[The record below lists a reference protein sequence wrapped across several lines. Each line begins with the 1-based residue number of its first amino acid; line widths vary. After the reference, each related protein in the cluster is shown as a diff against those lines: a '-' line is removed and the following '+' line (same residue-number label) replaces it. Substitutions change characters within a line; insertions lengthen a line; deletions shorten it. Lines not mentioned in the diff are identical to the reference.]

1 MRTVIGVVGSTR
13 EARLKLMHGLGTKLA
28 NEGYKV
34 VLVFNDEHEA
44 VKGSNAFLVAK
55 LMKTSTLMI
64 VGSRLSLDDIGGLI
78 PGKWCL
84 VLAEGRRAAPHI
96 IVAASEADISEV
108 GPESIAVVPLSDEAR
123 RLAISWTDKVVD
135 VDEVIKVIR
144 ERVVKDVLKVLAL
157 KDCGKCGFNSCRGLA
172 EAIAKGEESP
182 IKCVE
187 RGEEVRLVVDGELVP
202 LNQFTSKVF
211 TTILRGLLS
220 ILKGVPRSAKKV
232 FLEADL
238 Y

>member
-1 MRTVIGVVGSTR
+1 LRTIIGVVGSTR
-13 EARLKLMHGLGTKLA
+13 EARLKLMHELGTKLA

-34 VLVFNDEHEA
+34 VLVFNDENEA
-44 VKGSNAFLVAK
+44 FKGSNVFLVAR
-55 LMKTSTLMI
+55 LMKTSTLM
-64 VGSRLSLDDIGGLI
+64 VVSSRLSLDDIGGLI

-84 VLAEGRRAAPHI
+84 VLVEGHRAAPHI
-96 IVAASEADISEV
+96 IAAASEADVSEV
-108 GPESIAVVPLSDEAR
+108 GPESIAVVPLNDEAR
-123 RLAISWTDKVVD
+123 RLAISWTDKVVN
-135 VDEVIKVIR
+135 VNEAIKVIQ
-144 ERVVKDVLKVLAL
+144 ERVIEDVLKVLAL
-157 KDCGKCGFNSCRGLA
+157 EDCGKCGFNSCRGLA

-187 RGEEVRLVVDGELVP
+187 RREGVRLVVDGELVP

-211 TTILRGLLS
+211 VTILRGLLS
-220 ILKGVPRSAKKV
+220 ILKGVPRSARKV